1 MLMHACLGIGIYKV
15 RKINNNLLDWLPSKR
30 SSLFGKELWDIE

>member
-1 MLMHACLGIGIYKV
+1 MHACLWIGIYKV

-30 SSLFGKELWDIE
+30 SSLFGKKLWDIE